1 MAIVGSGSGGNLP
14 ILTFKISQTYTPSYT
29 SEVIAYVIGGGG
41 SGAATERH
49 SSYWRCFA
57 SGGGAGGT
65 AISRLILTSGV
76 NYTITIGAGG
86 ASVSETYNATV
97 EAGNAGGASSLSGSD
112 ISTMTAN
119 GGQGGAGS
127 ITASATVADRT
138 GGSAS
143 GGNIANF
150 TGGSAKGVTSLASQ
164 VAASGGG
171 GVTLYGATTAAS
183 AFFSQGGGGYHA
195 SGGTYMGTHVEVTG
209 SLPYSEGTNS
219 NTGFERAPQLKSLGE
234 VSPFP
239 FVLTNSVMTEYNSA
253 SPSGAFG
260 FAGALANRRTS
271 STTPYANGPFVGG
284 SAYGQSSTTVAG
296 SGCFGSG
303 GGGAAGQDCTSGAGG
318 NGVVIFI
325 TQHM

>member
-1 MAIVGSGSGGNLP
+1 MAFILGSAGANLP

-41 SGAATERH
+41 SGAATERN
-49 SSYWRCFA
+49 SSVWRCFA

-86 ASVSETYNATV
+86 ASATETSNETV
-97 EAGNAGGASSLSGSD
+97 EAGNAGGNSSLSGSD
-112 ISTMTAN
+112 ITTMTAN
-119 GGQGGAGS
+119 GGQGGTGS
-127 ITASATVADRT
+127 TTASATLADRT

-150 TGGSAKGVTSLASQ
+150 TGGSAKGVTSLPDQ
-164 VAASGGG
+164 VSASGGG

-183 AFFSQGGGGYHA
+183 AYFSQGGGGYHA
-195 SGGTYMGTHVEVTG
+195 SGGTYMGTHVEQTG
-209 SLPYSEGTNS
+209 SRPYSEGTHAS
-219 NTGFERAPQLKSLGE
+219 TGFEKSAQLKSLGE

-239 FVLTNSVMTEYNSA
+239 FILTSSVSTVDTSDPA
-253 SPSGAFG
+253 GAFG
-260 FAGALANRRTS
+260 FAGMLANRRTG